1 MKKILILAVYLSNKT
16 FYDYDLKTFRKSQ
29 LLLASLHTSNS
40 IAKFKK
46 EPSLLQIMTLPKGYK
61 PSAQTGSG
69 SSSSGSSS
77 TGGGSGGSS
86 GASRDEIER
95 MIGRR
100 VENMRGIIV
109 LGFIL
114 CWVATAG
121 GVYVGVTVYP
131 WAYPL
136 PSGLYALSVLTV
148 IEVLGMIWMLKIA
161 GEKPVRM

>member
-1 MKKILILAVYLSNKT
+1 
-16 FYDYDLKTFRKSQ
+16 
-29 LLLASLHTSNS
+29 
-40 IAKFKK
+40 
-46 EPSLLQIMTLPKGYK
+46 MTLPKGYK
-61 PSAQTGSG
+61 PTGKTGSG
-69 SSSSGSSS
+69 SSGTS
-77 TGGGSGGSS
+77 GGSGGSS

-100 VENMRGIIV
+100 VENMKGIIV

-136 PSGLYALSVLTV
+136 PSGIYALSVLTV
-148 IEVLGMIWMLKIA
+148 IEILGMIWMLKIV

>member
-1 MKKILILAVYLSNKT
+1 
-16 FYDYDLKTFRKSQ
+16 
-29 LLLASLHTSNS
+29 
-40 IAKFKK
+40 
-46 EPSLLQIMTLPKGYK
+46 MTLPKGYK
-61 PSAQTGSG
+61 PSGQTGSG
-69 SSSSGSSS
+69 SS
-77 TGGGSGGSS
+77 GGSGGSGGGS
-86 GASRDEIER
+86 YGASRDEIER

-100 VENMRGIIV
+100 VENMKGIIV

-136 PSGLYALSVLTV
+136 PSGIYALSVLTV
-148 IEVLGMIWMLKIA
+148 IEVLGMIWMLKIV

>member
-1 MKKILILAVYLSNKT
+1 
-16 FYDYDLKTFRKSQ
+16 
-29 LLLASLHTSNS
+29 
-40 IAKFKK
+40 
-46 EPSLLQIMTLPKGYK
+46 MTLPKGYS
-61 PSAQTGSG
+61 PSGRTQSGGGSSNTSGGSG
-69 SSSSGSSS
+69 S
-77 TGGGSGGSS
+77 GSS

-100 VENMRGIIV
+100 VENMRGIFV

-114 CWVATAG
+114 CWAATAA

-136 PSGLYALSVLTV
+136 PSGIYALSVLTV
-148 IEVLGMIWMLKIA
+148 IEVLGLIWILKIA

>member
-1 MKKILILAVYLSNKT
+1 
-16 FYDYDLKTFRKSQ
+16 
-29 LLLASLHTSNS
+29 
-40 IAKFKK
+40 
-46 EPSLLQIMTLPKGYK
+46 MTLPKGYK
-61 PSAQTGSG
+61 PSGQTGSG
-69 SSSSGSSS
+69 SSGSSSGSS
-77 TGGGSGGSS
+77 GGGGSS

-100 VENMRGIIV
+100 VENMKGIIV

-136 PSGLYALSVLTV
+136 PSGIYALSVLTV
-148 IEVLGMIWMLKIA
+148 IEILGMIWMLKIV

>member
-1 MKKILILAVYLSNKT
+1 
-16 FYDYDLKTFRKSQ
+16 
-29 LLLASLHTSNS
+29 
-40 IAKFKK
+40 
-46 EPSLLQIMTLPKGYK
+46 MTLPKGYS
-61 PSAQTGSG
+61 PSGRPQSGGGSSNNTGGSG
-69 SSSSGSSS
+69 S
-77 TGGGSGGSS
+77 GSS

-100 VENMRGIIV
+100 VENMRGIFI

-136 PSGLYALSVLTV
+136 PSGIYALSVLTV
-148 IEVLGMIWMLKIA
+148 IEVLGLIWILKIA

>member
-1 MKKILILAVYLSNKT
+1 
-16 FYDYDLKTFRKSQ
+16 
-29 LLLASLHTSNS
+29 
-40 IAKFKK
+40 
-46 EPSLLQIMTLPKGYK
+46 MTLPKGYK
-61 PSAQTGSG
+61 PNPQTGSG
-69 SSSSGSSS
+69 GSSGSGS
-77 TGGGSGGSS
+77 GGSSSGSS

-100 VENMRGIIV
+100 VENMKGIII

-136 PSGLYALSVLTV
+136 PSGIYALSVLTV
-148 IEVLGMIWMLKIA
+148 IEVLGMIWMLKIV

>member
-1 MKKILILAVYLSNKT
+1 
-16 FYDYDLKTFRKSQ
+16 
-29 LLLASLHTSNS
+29 
-40 IAKFKK
+40 
-46 EPSLLQIMTLPKGYK
+46 MTLPKGYK
-61 PSAQTGSG
+61 PTGQTGSG
-69 SSSSGSSS
+69 SGGSSS
-77 TGGGSGGSS
+77 NSGGGSS

-100 VENMRGIIV
+100 VENMKGIIV

-136 PSGLYALSVLTV
+136 PSGIYALSVLTV
-148 IEVLGMIWMLKIA
+148 IEVLGMIWMLKIV

>member
-1 MKKILILAVYLSNKT
+1 LEIFGKSKLQFTS
-16 FYDYDLKTFRKSQ
+16 LKS
-29 LLLASLHTSNS
+29 SNS

-69 SSSSGSSS
+69 SSNSGSSNS
-77 TGGGSGGSS
+77 GGGSSGSS

>member
-1 MKKILILAVYLSNKT
+1 
-16 FYDYDLKTFRKSQ
+16 
-29 LLLASLHTSNS
+29 
-40 IAKFKK
+40 
-46 EPSLLQIMTLPKGYK
+46 MTLPKGYK
-61 PSAQTGSG
+61 PTGQTGSG
-69 SSSSGSSS
+69 SGGSSS
-77 TGGGSGGSS
+77 NSGGGGGSS

-121 GVYVGVTVYP
+121 GIYVGVTIYP

-136 PSGLYALSVLTV
+136 PSGIYALSVLSV
-148 IEVLGMIWMLKIA
+148 IEILGMIWMLKIA

>member
-1 MKKILILAVYLSNKT
+1 MVKL
-16 FYDYDLKTFRKSQ
+16 
-29 LLLASLHTSNS
+29 
-40 IAKFKK
+40 
-46 EPSLLQIMTLPKGYK
+46 MTLPKGYGGGGGRGR
-61 PSAQTGSG
+61 TGS
-69 SSSSGSSS
+69 S
-77 TGGGSGGSS
+77 
-86 GASRDEIER
+86 DDIER

-100 VENMRGIIV
+100 VEKMTPVYII
-109 LGFIL
+109 GFIL

>member
-1 MKKILILAVYLSNKT
+1 
-16 FYDYDLKTFRKSQ
+16 
-29 LLLASLHTSNS
+29 
-40 IAKFKK
+40 
-46 EPSLLQIMTLPKGYK
+46 MTLPKGYK
-61 PSAQTGSG
+61 PTGQTGSG
-69 SSSSGSSS
+69 SSSGGSSS
-77 TGGGSGGSS
+77 SGGGSS

-100 VENMRGIIV
+100 VENMKGIIV

-148 IEVLGMIWMLKIA
+148 IEVLGMIWMLKIV

>member
-1 MKKILILAVYLSNKT
+1 
-16 FYDYDLKTFRKSQ
+16 
-29 LLLASLHTSNS
+29 
-40 IAKFKK
+40 
-46 EPSLLQIMTLPKGYK
+46 MTLPKGYK
-61 PSAQTGSG
+61 PTGQTGSG
-69 SSSSGSSS
+69 SGGGSSSSG
-77 TGGGSGGSS
+77 GGSS

-100 VENMRGIIV
+100 VENMKGIIV

-136 PSGLYALSVLTV
+136 PSGVYALSVLTV
-148 IEVLGMIWMLKIA
+148 IEILGMIWMLKIV